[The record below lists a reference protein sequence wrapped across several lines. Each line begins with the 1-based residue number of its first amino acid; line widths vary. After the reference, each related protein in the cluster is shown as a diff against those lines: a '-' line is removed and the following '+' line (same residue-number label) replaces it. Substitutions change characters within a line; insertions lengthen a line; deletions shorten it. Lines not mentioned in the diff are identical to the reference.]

1 MLDVMS
7 ITELNEMGADD
18 LHENSG
24 NMEAFD
30 DVTNESLIPELVM
43 KARAEELKYF
53 DEMGV
58 YEYATL
64 DECKRVTGK
73 SPIGTRWIDIN
84 KGDSTK
90 TNYRSRLVAKEF
102 KVDVRPDLFA
112 ATPPTECLRL
122 LLSKASEHKDNK
134 VLYIDVSRAYFYA
147 KSVRPTYIKLPPEDD
162 GSHCVTN
169 RLYCVKNKTT
179 HPYEKTAPGQG

>member
-1 MLDVMS
+1 MMTNSPEVGKRLDKRCCNKHVADNEKHRHVQLVCGRARHAQVYPRSLCQAVCEGVASQKKMDSRNLVMLDVMT
-7 ITELNEMGADD
+7 IEEINQLGADD
-18 LHENSG
+18 LHESHG
-24 NMEAFD
+24 DMEAFD
-30 DVTNESLIPELVM
+30 DVTNEALVPELVM

-58 YEYATL
+58 YEYATME
-64 DECKRVTGK
+64 ECRRVTGK
-73 SPIGTRWIDIN
+73 APIGTRWIDIN

-122 LLSKASEHKDNK
+122 L
-134 VLYIDVSRAYFYA
+134 
-147 KSVRPTYIKLPPEDD
+147 
-162 GSHCVTN
+162 
-169 RLYCVKNKTT
+169 
-179 HPYEKTAPGQG
+179 